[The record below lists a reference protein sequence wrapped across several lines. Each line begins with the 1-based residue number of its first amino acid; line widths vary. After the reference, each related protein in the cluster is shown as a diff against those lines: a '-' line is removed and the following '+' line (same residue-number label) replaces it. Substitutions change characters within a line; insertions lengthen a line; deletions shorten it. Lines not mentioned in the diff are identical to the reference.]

1 MWHQQKIQLTTNG
14 RESIEISDQVAGI
27 VRESGVQTGLA
38 HVFVQHTSASIML
51 TENADP
57 SVRVDLETLFAR
69 IAPDADPA
77 YRHNY
82 EGDDD
87 MAAHGRSVLT
97 TNDITVPIAD
107 GELALGTWQG
117 LYLWEHRYQP
127 HHRNIMI
134 TIQGE

>member
-51 TENADP
+51 CENADP
-57 SVRVDLETLFAR
+57 TVRVDLEMLLSR
-69 IAPDADPA
+69 LAPDGDPA
-77 YRHNY
+77 YRHNF

-97 TNDITVPIAD
+97 TNDITLPIANGD
-107 GELALGTWQG
+107 LALGTWQG

-127 HHRNIMI
+127 HRRSIMI